1 MNAVMDQTEEANK
14 QIDVLLK
21 RKAKVTKMFINI
33 IYVKQYPSESVL
45 AEKTCNEYI
54 GLVRGALNELQTG
67 NPSVQ
72 EIVDAKVEACSPQQM
87 NDLDTLTED
96 AETLIEDL
104 HEQLKNTKET
114 LEVLQLHYSVL
125 CPLCETTTTITTI
138 ETTTT
143 TTTTTAI
150 APSASN
156 KFPPWSAVPNYEF
169 PAGSLLKSQCT
180 ASTASGRSNYI
191 SKLRFVFC
199 PLNILFY

>member
-1 MNAVMDQTEEANK
+1 MNAVMDQTEEAHK
-14 QIDVLLK
+14 QIDVLQK
-21 RKAKVTKMFINI
+21 RKAKVTALIINI
-33 IYVKQYPSESVL
+33 IYIKQYPSESAV
-45 AEKTCNEYI
+45 KTCNEYI
-54 GLVRGALNELQTG
+54 GLIRGALTALQTG

-72 EIVDAKVEACSPQQM
+72 EETKVESCSPQQM
-87 NDLDTLTED
+87 NDLDTLLED

-180 ASTASGRSNYI
+180 ASTASGRSNYR
-191 SKLRFVFC
+191 SKLSLSFIFL
-199 PLNILFY
+199 PAEDFIILL